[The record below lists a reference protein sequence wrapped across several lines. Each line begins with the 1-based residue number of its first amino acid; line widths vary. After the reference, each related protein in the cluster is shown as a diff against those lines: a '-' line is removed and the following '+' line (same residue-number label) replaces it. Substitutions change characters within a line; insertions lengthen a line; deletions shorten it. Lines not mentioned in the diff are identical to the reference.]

1 MLIICTGCGIALE
14 PHSILYHLRNLHNLK
29 KPKLLQSHL
38 DDLCNQYRI
47 PAKFLPIQG
56 PIPQIQGLT
65 LYRNGVQCEHC
76 GFMSGQRNIVTTHH
90 QKMHVKDGLNAQ
102 IKEIALQRLS
112 SLPDSKKYFSVL
124 LADAPSGLN
133 VEVQDLRH
141 RCDAAYV
148 SFAPSDNE
156 NRTVSPW
163 LLTTRWHE
171 HVAKYDS
178 QKLRQLVE
186 FPNQNEAGLA
196 RLEKGVLAVMKGGM
210 NLIVKTPVLV
220 LQKLNSPDPAK

>member
-1 MLIICTGCGIALE
+1 M
-14 PHSILYHLRNLHNLK
+14 HN
-29 KPKLLQSHL
+29 
-38 DDLCNQYRI
+38 
-47 PAKFLPIQG
+47 
-56 PIPQIQGLT
+56 
-65 LYRNGVQCEHC
+65 
-76 GFMSGQRNIVTTHH
+76 
-90 QKMHVKDGLNAQ
+90 KDGLNVQ
-102 IKEIALQRLS
+102 TREIALQRLS

-124 LADAPSGLN
+124 LAQAQAQVPAGLN

-141 RCDAAYV
+141 KCDAAYT
-148 SFAPSDNE
+148 SFGPSDNE

-196 RLEKGVLAVMKGGM
+196 RLEKGVFAVMTRGM

-220 LQKLNSPDPAK
+220 LQELNSPDPVKQ